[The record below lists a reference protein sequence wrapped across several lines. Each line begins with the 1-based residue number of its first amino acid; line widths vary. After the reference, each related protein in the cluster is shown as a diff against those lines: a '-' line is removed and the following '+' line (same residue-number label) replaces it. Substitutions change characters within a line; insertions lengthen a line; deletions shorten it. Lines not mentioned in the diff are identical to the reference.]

1 MKVINRKSTKLLMA
15 WSSEVPKSYKHNAI
29 TGALHQSKKNSIK
42 FDEVKNF
49 KTKLLN

>member
-1 MKVINRKSTKLLMA
+1 MNVINRKSTKLLMA